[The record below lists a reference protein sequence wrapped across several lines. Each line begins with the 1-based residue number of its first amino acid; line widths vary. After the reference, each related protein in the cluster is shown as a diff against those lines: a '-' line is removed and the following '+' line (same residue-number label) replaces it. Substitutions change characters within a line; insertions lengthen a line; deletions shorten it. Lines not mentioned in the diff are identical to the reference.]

1 MKRLRYAMLT
11 LCFAATAAACAN
23 DRAQNADRPAE
34 ARAGTPGAAGTSGTA
49 AREPNRDAG
58 LLDRN
63 FVTDMMADG
72 HAEVDLA
79 KLARQKASNRQV
91 KDFAAMMIRDHQR
104 AAVELKTVAGYANID
119 MGKAVMDERKDV
131 RDRLATL
138 SGSEFDREYMK
149 QMVDDHEKAVD
160 AAEDTADGSGN
171 DHVKQWAAKAL
182 PTLKK
187 HLEQAR
193 QIRRELDKG

>member
-1 MKRLRYAMLT
+1 MKRLSYALLT
-11 LCFAATAAACAN
+11 MCFAATAAACAN
-23 DRAQNADRPAE
+23 DRAQNVDRPAE
-34 ARAGTPGAAGTSGTA
+34 TGAGTPGAAGTSGTA
-49 AREPNRDAG
+49 AKEPDRDAR

-63 FVTDMMADG
+63 FLIVMMADG
-72 HAEVDLA
+72 HTEIDLA

-91 KDFAAMMIRDHQR
+91 KDFAAIMIRDHQK
-104 AAVELKTVAGYANID
+104 AAAELKTVASHANID
-119 MGKAVMDERKDV
+119 TAKADMDERKNV
-131 RDRLATL
+131 RDRLAKL
-138 SGSEFDREYMK
+138 SGPEFDREYMK

-193 QIRRELDKG
+193 QIRRDLE